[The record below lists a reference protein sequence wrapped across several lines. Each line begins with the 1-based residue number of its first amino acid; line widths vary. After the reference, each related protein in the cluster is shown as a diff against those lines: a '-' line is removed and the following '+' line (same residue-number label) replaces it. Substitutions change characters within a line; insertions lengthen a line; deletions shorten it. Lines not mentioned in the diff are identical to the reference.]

1 MPELPEVEVIR
12 RGLEP
17 LILNKIFARPNLIAP
32 ATVHYPDALR
42 FCNNLTGCRVTALN
56 RRGKYLLLDLDR
68 GLLAVHLRMTGRL
81 VYLQNGKPPEKHL
94 RAVLPFTDGSFLY
107 FGDMRKFG
115 GFWLLDSSKELSPTG
130 MHRLGP
136 DIYDQVS
143 MDQFIAMLMN
153 RPRAGLKS
161 LLLNQRFAAGLG
173 NIYVDESLYR
183 SALHPRRAAGSLSRE
198 EGARLFMAIRDVLE
212 EGIRCGGASARDYR
226 DALGERGLFQEQFAV
241 YGRKGNL
248 CRCGALIE
256 RIKVAGRGTHY
267 CPGCQEDSNQ

>member
-12 RGLEP
+12 RGLELLVP
-17 LILNKIFARPNLIAP
+17 GKIFAKPMLIYPAAIRYPAAP
-32 ATVHYPDALR
+32 R
-42 FCNNLTGCRVTALN
+42 FCKCLTGCRVISLN
-56 RRGKYLLLDLDR
+56 RRGKYLLLELDR

-81 VYLQNGKPPEKHL
+81 VYLQNGKPPENHL
-94 RAVLPFTDGSFLY
+94 RVVLPFTDGSSLY
-107 FGDMRKFG
+107 FCDMRKFG
-115 GFWLLDSSKELSPTG
+115 GFWLLDSSQELSPTG

-143 MDQFIAMLMN
+143 VDQFIALLMK

-161 LLLNQRFAAGLG
+161 LLLNQHFVAGLG

-183 SALHPRRAAGSLSRE
+183 CGLHPRREAGSLSRE
-198 EGARLFMAIRDVLE
+198 EGTRLFTVIRDVLE

-226 DALGERGLFQEQFAV
+226 DAVGERGLFQEQFAV
-241 YGRKGNL
+241 YGRKGSI
-248 CRCGALIE
+248 CRCGAMIE

-267 CPGCQEDSNQ
+267 CPHCQQ